1 MADRY
6 PLIANPQSKQ
16 IEELAAND
24 NLNLTN
30 NSIVG
35 ASTITASRFIGNL
48 TGTATTSTFLFDG
61 ANILSGT
68 ISASRLS
75 GFYGIGVGTA
85 NFLTNADNILSG
97 TVPRAR
103 LAGQYDVSIT
113 GTAATATSLTNASLI
128 TGGIV
133 PSDRLSGVY
142 NIDITGTAYS
152 SVGAALSLTINTQ
165 IDNTVQYLTYTKESD
180 KDTSVFVSPDSL
192 VYNPGL
198 NYLGIGTNGPTAELD
213 VRGVL
218 KNIGLTTTTNLYAT
232 VATIPTLNGVT
243 AIDNT
248 TRNTIELALGLDV
261 LNDLTVVGLSTFDEL
276 KVNNKTT
283 LNYSQIGVSTITTAN
298 VSNLNAS
305 SLVVSGVSTSGS
317 YSIGSTAVINSSRN
331 LVNITGIDT
340 NTAAA
345 FRSDLGLNSLDGI
358 NVTGLSTFQD
368 INVAGITSLTDVD
381 VSGSASFQ
389 TVNAVSYI
397 GSGAALSG
405 IVTQI
410 TAGIGITLSPSNGI
424 GQVIIDAYKP
434 IGKTIFVTQSGN
446 DSNTG
451 LTENDSKLTIK
462 AAAAIALSGDTIKV
476 YPGYYAENNPIVLDR
491 QVAVEGTELRNCQV
505 RPLNAAL
512 DLFHVNNGCHITDLS
527 FVGGPMTGG
536 AAAIAF
542 RPLVG
547 VSSNRFFDAA
557 RLIRMNLDYIAS
569 EAVGYLTST
578 DYKSPA
584 FVVPTG
590 DSRDCSDDIKDIFRA
605 ICHDI
610 TRGGNSKCVG
620 TGKSYYT
627 DAGALQHITGVDS
640 NGYSVK
646 DATIDVIKYAV
657 GVAFSCINNVSWEG
671 GYQSHFTQVKDVGII
686 ADPATGSNTDIG
698 SCANVLSAVDTCA
711 GIVTTIINQGTSI
724 LGAGINTSYP
734 GNAGAG
740 TTMPNHPSFSP
751 GVGPILQGPYIRN
764 CTNFIPGS
772 IGMKVDGFAAE
783 PGDKDD
789 VGVTGS
795 MSVDSYTQF
804 NQGGIGVSI
813 SNGAYAQLVSIFTIC
828 CDTAIVTESGGQ
840 CDLTNSNSS
849 FGNYGLI
856 SRGVGNNNTKSIYTM
871 TGLAHSEGA
880 FGENVVTISGVGT
893 YRPYDGQVMYFGDL
907 YYSVQ
912 EIEVLDQGNNYTTVP
927 RITISSPT
935 GDNGITAQATPVIE
949 DGRITAITVVTAGS
963 QYKSAPTITI
973 DGPVGGGVTATAVVS
988 NLAPIY
994 YRVVEATLPSAGI
1007 TTITLA
1013 QNLNNIVSVGQTAY
1027 FSRLSQQLASSH
1039 SFEYIG
1045 SGIEILQAKPA
1056 LGGVTIQE
1064 NEVVKVDGGEVI
1076 YTSTDQAGNFRIGD
1090 GITINQA
1097 TGSLSGRDFTKALFT
1112 TMTPFILALAD

>member
-6 PLIANPQSKQ
+6 PLIANPQTKQ

-24 NLNLTN
+24 NLHLLN

-35 ASTITASRFIGNL
+35 ASTVTAQRFIGNL
-48 TGTATTSTFLFDG
+48 TGTATTATFLFDG

-68 ISASRLS
+68 INSARLT
-75 GFYGIGVGTA
+75 GYYGIGVGTA
-85 NFLTNADNILSG
+85 NFLTNANNILAG
-97 TVPRAR
+97 TVPRDR
-103 LAGQYDVSIT
+103 LDGTYDISVT
-113 GTAATATSLTNASLI
+113 GTASTANSLTNASLI
-128 TGGIV
+128 SGGIV
-133 PSDRLSGVY
+133 PSERLSGVY

-165 IDNTVQYLTYTKESD
+165 TDNTVQYLTYTKESD

-198 NYLGIGTNGPTAELD
+198 NYLGIGTNSPTSELD
-213 VRGVL
+213 VRGIL

-232 VATIPTLNGVT
+232 IATIPTLNGVT
-243 AIDNT
+243 SIDDT

-276 KVNNKTT
+276 KVNYKTT
-283 LNYSQIGVSTITTAN
+283 LNYSEIGVSTITTAD
-298 VSNLNAS
+298 VTNLNAD
-305 SLVVSGVSTSGS
+305 SLVVSGVSTADT
-317 YSIGSTAVINSSRN
+317 YSIGSTAVINSSRE
-331 LVNITGIDT
+331 LVNISGIDST
-340 NTAAA
+340 TAAS
-345 FRSDLGLNSLDGI
+345 FRNDLGLNSLDGI

-368 INVAGITSLTDVD
+368 VNVAGITTLTDVD
-381 VSGSASFQ
+381 VTGTASFQ
-389 TVNAVSYI
+389 TVNAVSYL

-434 IGKTIFVTQSGN
+434 IGKTIFVSQSGN
-446 DSNTG
+446 DANSG

-462 AAAAIALSGDTIKV
+462 AAAALALPGDTIKV
-476 YPGYYAENNPIVLDR
+476 YPGYYAENNPIVLER
-491 QVAVEGTELRNCQV
+491 QVAIEGTELRNCQV
-505 RPLNAAL
+505 RPLNAGS

-527 FVGGPMTGG
+527 FVGGPMNNG
-536 AAAIAF
+536 AAVIAF

-557 RLIRMNLDYIAS
+557 RMIRMNLDFIAS

-590 DSRDCSDDIKDIFRA
+590 DSKDCSDDIKDVFKA

-620 TGKSYYT
+620 AGKSYYT
-627 DAGALQHITGVDS
+627 DAGALQHITGVDV

-646 DATIDVIKYAV
+646 EATIDAMKYAV
-657 GVAFSCINNVSWEG
+657 GIAFSCINNVSWQG
-671 GYQSHFTQVKDVGII
+671 NYQSHFTQVKDVGILP
-686 ADPATGSNTDIG
+686 DPATGSNTDIG
-698 SCANVLSAVDTCA
+698 SCANVLSAVDTCV
-711 GIVTTIINQGTSI
+711 GIITTIIDNGISI
-724 LGAGINTSYP
+724 LGAGINTSFP

-740 TTMPNHPSFSP
+740 STIPNDPSFSP

-783 PGDKDD
+783 PGDMDD

-856 SRGVGNNNTKSIYTM
+856 SRGVGNNNTKSIYTL
-871 TGLAHSEGA
+871 TGVAQSEGV
-880 FGENVVTISGVGT
+880 FGENVITVSGVGT
-893 YRPYDGQVMYFGDL
+893 YRPYDGQVVYFGDL

-912 EIEVLDQGNNYTTVP
+912 EIEVLDSGNNYTTVP
-927 RITISSPT
+927 RITITAPE

-963 QYKSAPTITI
+963 QYLSAPTITI
-973 DGPVGGGVTATAVVS
+973 DGPVGGGVTATAQVS
-988 NLAPIY
+988 RIEPIY
-994 YRVVEATLPSAGI
+994 YRVVESTLPSAGI
-1007 TTITLA
+1007 TTITFA
-1013 QNLNNIVSVGQTAY
+1013 QNLNNTVSVGQTAY

-1097 TGSLSGRDFTKALFT
+1097 TGSLTGRDFTKALFT